1 MQMVLQS
8 GCHYNLRLPTWPRII
23 NMLNM
28 RIFDMMRRFG
38 FRLLLGLCAFTGAWP
53 VLAQQVTVERDT
65 PLYSEA
71 RTDARVVTQLKQGS
85 SGEVL
90 GKNGAWLNLKTP
102 EASGWLFS
110 FNVRFASAQSG
121 AQSSSGGGD
130 AVVGRLFGPRQQIN
144 VTSTMGVRGLEE
156 EDLKQARI
164 NPEQLKL
171 LDQYAASKQDAEGNA
186 QAAGLS
192 AVRVDYLDGRP

>member
-1 MQMVLQS
+1 MV
-8 GCHYNLRLPTWPRII
+8 

-28 RIFDMMRRFG
+28 RIFDMRIFDVMHRFG
-38 FRLLLGLCAFTGAWP
+38 FRLLLAFSAFACAWQAW
-53 VLAQQVTVERDT
+53 AQQVTIERDT
-65 PLYSEA
+65 PLYAEA
-71 RTDARVVTQLKQGS
+71 RTDAKVVTRLKQGS
-85 SGEVL
+85 SGEVV

-156 EDLKQARI
+156 EDLKQARLD
-164 NPEQLKL
+164 PEQLKL
-171 LDQYAASKQDAEGNA
+171 LDQYAASKQDAEGGA
-186 QAAGLS
+186 QATGLS

>member
-1 MQMVLQS
+1 
-8 GCHYNLRLPTWPRII
+8 
-23 NMLNM
+23 M
-28 RIFDMMRRFG
+28 RIFDGMHRFG
-38 FRLLLGLCAFTGAWP
+38 FRLLLAFSAFACAWP
-53 VLAQQVTVERDT
+53 VPAQQVTIERDT
-65 PLYSEA
+65 PLYAEA
-71 RTDARVVTQLKQGS
+71 RTDAKVVTRLKQGG
-85 SGEVL
+85 SGEVV

-121 AQSSSGGGD
+121 TASSGGGD

-156 EDLKQARI
+156 EDLKQARL

-186 QAAGLS
+186 QATGLS
-192 AVRVDYLDGRP
+192 AVRVDFLDARP

>member
-1 MQMVLQS
+1 MQMVLQG
-8 GCHYNLRLPTWPRII
+8 GCHYNLRFPTWPRII
-23 NMLNM
+23 NM

-38 FRLLLGLCAFTGAWP
+38 FRLLLGLCAFTGAWSA
-53 VLAQQVTVERDT
+53 LAQQVTVERDT

-71 RTDARVVTQLKQGS
+71 RTDAKVVAQLKQGS

-90 GKNGAWLNLKTP
+90 GKSGAWLNLKTA

-164 NPEQLKL
+164 DPEQLKL

-192 AVRVDYLDGRP
+192 AVRVDYLDARP

>member
-1 MQMVLQS
+1 MQMVLQG
-8 GCHYNLRLPTWPRII
+8 GCHYNLRLPTGPRII
-23 NMLNM
+23 NM
-28 RIFDMMRRFG
+28 RIFGVMHRFG
-38 FRLLLGLCAFTGAWP
+38 FRLLLALSAFTCAWP
-53 VLAQQVTVERDT
+53 VLAQQVTIERDT
-65 PLYSEA
+65 PLHAEA
-71 RTDARVVTQLKQGS
+71 RTDAKVVARLKQGS
-85 SGEVL
+85 SGEVV
-90 GKNGAWLNLKTP
+90 GKSGAWLNLKTP

-156 EDLKQARI
+156 EDLKQARL

-186 QAAGLS
+186 QATGLS
-192 AVRVDYLDGRP
+192 AVRVDYLDGR